1 MEINSYQMNM
11 TDDDVEILRQLI
23 NSNEAN
29 GVNMTPAVEF
39 DDNPDD
45 KVYLVLLSFYNT
57 HDENNDYEQSWGIK
71 IGRQSTYE
79 FLKEL
84 VRNESIDPNMSFIIA
99 AQREANDE
107 YNGEDNVIFVDSKP
121 ITVFRFLKVMYET
134 RKVLDNGIDF
144 DIDEYNVDDMNGDIT
159 ILDV

>member
-1 MEINSYQMNM
+1 MEINSRMNM
-11 TDDDVEILRQLI
+11 TDEDIAILTQLI
-23 NSNEAN
+23 NANEEN

-45 KVYLVLLSFYNT
+45 KVYLVLLSYYNT
-57 HDENNDYEQSWGIK
+57 HDESSDYEQSWGIK
-71 IGRQSTYE
+71 IGRQATYE

-99 AQREANDE
+99 AQRESSDE
-107 YNGEDNVIFVDSKP
+107 YNDGDNVIFVDSKP
-121 ITVFRFLKVMYET
+121 VTVFRFLKVMYET
-134 RKVLDNGIDF
+134 RRVLDNGIDF
-144 DIDEYNVDDMNGDIT
+144 DINEYNVDDMNGDIT

>member
-57 HDENNDYEQSWGIK
+57 HGENNDYEQSWGIK

-99 AQREANDE
+99 AQREVNDE
-107 YNGEDNVIFVDSKP
+107 YNVDDNVIFVNSKP

-134 RKVLDNGIDF
+134 RKILDNGIDF

>member
-1 MEINSYQMNM
+1 MEMNSRMNM
-11 TDDDVEILRQLI
+11 TDEDIAILTQLI
-23 NSNEAN
+23 NANEEN

-45 KVYLVLLSFYNT
+45 KVYLLLLSYYNT
-57 HDENNDYEQSWGIK
+57 HDESSDYEQSWGIK
-71 IGRQSTYE
+71 IGRQATYE

-99 AQREANDE
+99 AQREASDE
-107 YNGEDNVIFVDSKP
+107 YNDGDNVIFVDSKP
-121 ITVFRFLKVMYET
+121 VTVFRFLKDMYET
-134 RKVLDNGIDF
+134 RRVLDNGTDF

>member
-1 MEINSYQMNM
+1 MEINSRMNM
-11 TDDDVEILRQLI
+11 TDEDIAILTQLI
-23 NSNEAN
+23 NANEEN

-45 KVYLVLLSFYNT
+45 KVYLVLLSYYNT
-57 HDENNDYEQSWGIK
+57 HDESSDYEQSWGIK
-71 IGRQSTYE
+71 IGRQATYE

-99 AQREANDE
+99 AQRESSDE
-107 YNGEDNVIFVDSKP
+107 YNGGDNVIFVDSKP
-121 ITVFRFLKVMYET
+121 VTVFRFLKVMYET
-134 RKVLDNGIDF
+134 RRVLDNGIDF
-144 DIDEYNVDDMNGDIT
+144 DINEYNVDDMNGDIT

>member
-1 MEINSYQMNM
+1 MEMNSRMNM
-11 TDDDVEILRQLI
+11 TDEDIAILTQLI
-23 NSNEAN
+23 NANEEN

-45 KVYLVLLSFYNT
+45 KVYLVLLSYYNT
-57 HDENNDYEQSWGIK
+57 HDESSDYEQSWGIK
-71 IGRQSTYE
+71 IGRQATYE

-99 AQREANDE
+99 AQREASDE
-107 YNGEDNVIFVDSKP
+107 YNDGDNVIFVDSKP
-121 ITVFRFLKVMYET
+121 ITVFRFLKVMHDT
-134 RKVLDNGIDF
+134 KRILDNGTDF

>member
-1 MEINSYQMNM
+1 MEMNSRMNM
-11 TDDDVEILRQLI
+11 TDEDIAILTQLI
-23 NSNEAN
+23 NANEEN

-45 KVYLVLLSFYNT
+45 KVYLVLLSYYNT
-57 HDENNDYEQSWGIK
+57 HDESSDYEQSWGIK
-71 IGRQSTYE
+71 IGRQATYE

-99 AQREANDE
+99 AQRESSDE
-107 YNGEDNVIFVDSKP
+107 YNDGDNVIFVDSKP
-121 ITVFRFLKVMYET
+121 VTVFRFLKVMYET
-134 RKVLDNGIDF
+134 RRVLDNGTDF

>member
-1 MEINSYQMNM
+1 MEMNSRMNM
-11 TDDDVEILRQLI
+11 TDEDIAILTQWI
-23 NSNEAN
+23 NANEEN

-45 KVYLVLLSFYNT
+45 KVYLVLLSYYNT
-57 HDENNDYEQSWGIK
+57 HDESSDYEQSWGIK
-71 IGRQSTYE
+71 IGRQATYE

-99 AQREANDE
+99 AQREASDE
-107 YNGEDNVIFVDSKP
+107 YNDGDNVIFVDSKP
-121 ITVFRFLKVMYET
+121 VTVFRFLKVMHET
-134 RKVLDNGIDF
+134 RRVLDNGIDF

>member
-1 MEINSYQMNM
+1 MEMNSRMNM
-11 TDDDVEILRQLI
+11 TDEDIAILTQLI
-23 NSNEAN
+23 NANEEN

-45 KVYLVLLSFYNT
+45 KVYMVLLSYYNT
-57 HDENNDYEQSWGIK
+57 HDESSDYEQSWGIK
-71 IGRQSTYE
+71 IGRQATYE

-99 AQREANDE
+99 AQRESSDE
-107 YNGEDNVIFVDSKP
+107 YNDGDNVIFVDSKP
-121 ITVFRFLKVMYET
+121 VTVFRFLKVMHDT
-134 RKVLDNGIDF
+134 RRVLDNGTDF

>member
-1 MEINSYQMNM
+1 MEMNSRMNM
-11 TDDDVEILRQLI
+11 TDEDIAILTQLI
-23 NSNEAN
+23 NANEEN

-45 KVYLVLLSFYNT
+45 KVYLVLLSYYNT
-57 HDENNDYEQSWGIK
+57 HDESSDYEQSWGIK
-71 IGRQSTYE
+71 IGRQATYE

-99 AQREANDE
+99 AQRESSDE
-107 YNGEDNVIFVDSKP
+107 YNDGDNVIFVDSKP
-121 ITVFRFLKVMYET
+121 VTVFRFLKVMYET
-134 RKVLDNGIDF
+134 RRVLDNGTDF
-144 DIDEYNVDDMNGDIT
+144 DINEYNVDDMNGDIT

>member
-1 MEINSYQMNM
+1 MEMNSRMNM
-11 TDDDVEILRQLI
+11 TDEDIAILTQLI
-23 NSNEAN
+23 NANEEN

-45 KVYLVLLSFYNT
+45 KVYLVLLSYYNT
-57 HDENNDYEQSWGIK
+57 HDESSDYEQSWGIK
-71 IGRQSTYE
+71 IGRQATYE

-99 AQREANDE
+99 AQREASDE
-107 YNGEDNVIFVDSKP
+107 YNDGDNVIFVDSKP
-121 ITVFRFLKVMYET
+121 VTVFRFLKVMHDT
-134 RKVLDNGIDF
+134 KRILDNGTDF

-159 ILDV
+159 ILEV